1 MSSLFN
7 FNFSW
12 IWGANNK
19 VTQASSNIEPSDKLL
34 QTLTSK
40 LSEFQNGSPYSI
52 EAIEVNDSNIQPQD
66 GFIKRDK
73 LILEISALLDEQ
85 KCLILNGDILIGK
98 TILAELIGLAKPDY
112 NPLILRLSYDNSRN
126 PSALIPFIAKQDR
139 CKLLII
145 DGFPEYGIEITEHI
159 CQTIQNAIRMGVQV
173 LITARSFNTLI
184 ASKYHFLQYTVPT
197 ITDEEL
203 QKSYPQCVE
212 VLSKLIISISG
223 GYPML
228 VNLLLLYLEVN
239 NWELFEQQLVDFIS
253 IPNKSDVQEYAN
265 RKVREIITD
274 TQDLQLLSRL
284 SLYWRPFSDEDAV
297 AVAAANP
304 IIVTPNDRLK
314 RLQSQRLVIQVDGK
328 LKISPFIKKIWTTDL
343 LPAEHKEC
351 CNVIVERVI
360 HKHSIDVLDADN
372 VIMLLCN
379 AKEYEHAGWFYIT
392 VMTKLLESKCNE
404 ASQVSFL
411 TMLWQERPLPS
422 DMTIFTR
429 TFIRI
434 LQIQLAH
441 LINEDSSYATNDLIS
456 FIDELPL
463 DNPLKAVASCFAI
476 AQLSSSGNLQ
486 NALPLLQ
493 YAQPAISDDLNE
505 DYMAIVKEQKE
516 MSNKLP
522 ALMLV
527 GIKNLGNLMQWLDEV
542 EKTRITTESIDAD
555 AVKYV
560 LKNVIVLGDEEKA
573 LNTIIER
580 TSFSESLKVFAI
592 VAVARLMLYFSEK
605 KRFTEAWSL
614 YNDNKT
620 LAETKLGNILI
631 NNALACY
638 YNDIEDYENAIK
650 CWIKVYSNDALSL
663 CPDEVM
669 FASTATANIYSQ
681 KEDYPASV
689 CCLRKVVNDPSFDT
703 ALTEYQHMQMRGE
716 LAIAYWENNQR
727 KESLEQLLSIH
738 NYLYN
743 HRLDTNDDYKLLQL
757 KFGICVQQYHLVLE
771 QGGFAEKFAKPM
783 LTMFQHPNRQLLE
796 AYNKVRTGTNTMYL
810 FMIAAAL
817 ELPKEDAIVLAH
829 HTIECFANL
838 IKEKNIACGL
848 LNELV
853 PLLLE
858 FDDYD
863 NAEYLVKSSLGLACQ
878 IADAPS
884 PVKLVGYLPL
894 LSLCLK
900 KIIDSNLGNAERI
913 DSMISA
919 HISGSIDAFPAET
932 GLLSLREVIVNQND
946 MELSNIEEDIAK
958 ISARIFRFD
967 QLDVRS
973 SINVII
979 IASMFFHSHKYYGD
993 GLLRLYVYHH
1003 SRYVINKYS
1012 ANYRSLYKNPIEELD
1027 KVHHSEIK
1035 DIEAVKKMIRLL
1047 VAYSKEEI
1055 PLTTEHEDFIGL

>member
-1 MSSLFN
+1 MRPLFN

-40 LSEFQNGSPYSI
+40 LSELQNGSPYSI
-52 EAIEVNDSNIQPQD
+52 NAIEVNDSIIQLED
-66 GFIKRDK
+66 GLIKRDT
-73 LILEISALLDEQ
+73 LVSEICASLEEHR
-85 KCLILNGDILIGK
+85 CLILNGDILIAK

-112 NPLILRLSYDNSRN
+112 NPLILRLSYEKYRN

-145 DGFPEYGIEITEHI
+145 DGFPEYSIEITESI
-159 CQTIQNAIRMGVQV
+159 CQTIHNAIGMGLQV
-173 LITARSFNTLI
+173 LLTARNFNTLI
-184 ASKYHFLQYTVPT
+184 ANKYHFLQYTVPP

-203 QKSYPQCVE
+203 QKYFPQCADGV
-212 VLSKLIISISG
+212 SKLIISISG

-239 NWELFEQQLVDFIS
+239 NWKLSKQQLVDFFS

-274 TQDLQLLSRL
+274 TKDLQLLSRL

-304 IIVTPNDRLK
+304 IIVTPKDRLK
-314 RLQSQRLVIQVDGK
+314 RLQSHRLVIQVNGK

-351 CNVIVERVI
+351 CNVIVERIV

-379 AKEYEHAGWFYIT
+379 AKEYERAGWFYIS
-392 VMTKLLESKCNE
+392 VMKKFLESKCND

-411 TMLWQERPLPS
+411 TMLWSEFPLPS

-441 LINEDSSYATNDLIS
+441 LINEDSSYATNDLICL
-456 FIDELPL
+456 IDKLPL
-463 DNPLKAVASCFAI
+463 DNPLKAIASCFAI
-476 AQLSSSGNLQ
+476 AQLSSNGNFQ
-486 NALPLLQ
+486 KALPLLQ
-493 YAQPAISDDLNE
+493 YAQPVISNELNE
-505 DYMAIVKEQKE
+505 DYMVIVKAQKE
-516 MSNKLP
+516 ISNKLP
-522 ALMLV
+522 VLMLA
-527 GIKNLGNLMQWLDEV
+527 GTKNLDNLMQWFDEI
-542 EKTRITTESIDAD
+542 EKTGITTESINAD
-555 AVKYV
+555 AAKYA
-560 LKNVIVLGDEEKA
+560 LNNVIVLGEEEIA
-573 LNTIIER
+573 LNAIIAR
-580 TSFSESLKVFAI
+580 TSYSEPLKVFAI
-592 VAVARLMLYFSEK
+592 VAVARLILYLSDK
-605 KRFTEAWSL
+605 KRFPEACRL
-614 YNDNKT
+614 YNENKA
-620 LAETKLGNILI
+620 LAETKLGSILI
-631 NNALACY
+631 NYALACY
-638 YNDIEDYENAIK
+638 YNDIEDLEKAIK
-650 CWIKVYSNDALSL
+650 CWTTVCTNDALPL

-681 KEDYPASV
+681 KEDHPASV
-689 CCLRKVVNDPSFDT
+689 CSLRKVVNDPSFDT
-703 ALTEYQHMQMRGE
+703 ALTEYQQMQMRGE

-727 KESLEQLLSIH
+727 KESLEQLLPIH

-771 QGGFAEKFAKPM
+771 QGSFAETFVKPM
-783 LTMFQHPNRQLLE
+783 ITMFLHPNRQFLE
-796 AYNKVRTGTNTMYL
+796 AYNNVRTGTNSMYL

-817 ELPKEDAIVLAH
+817 ELPKEVAIVLAH
-829 HTIECFANL
+829 HTIECFADL
-838 IKEKNIACGL
+838 IKENNIACGL

-878 IADAPS
+878 MADAQS
-884 PVKLVGYLPL
+884 PVKLVGCLPL
-894 LSLCLK
+894 LSLCFK

-919 HISGSIDAFPAET
+919 HISGSIDAFPSET

-946 MELSNIEEDIAK
+946 SEFSNIKDDVAK
-958 ISARIFRFD
+958 ISARICIFD
-967 QLDVRS
+967 LLDVKS
-973 SINVII
+973 SINVVI
-979 IASMFFHSHKYYGD
+979 IASMFFCTHKYYGD

-1003 SRYVINKYS
+1003 SMFIINKYA
-1012 ANYRSLYKNPIEELD
+1012 ANYHALYKNPIEELES
-1027 KVHHSEIK
+1027 VFRSELR

>member
-1 MSSLFN
+1 MRSFFN
-7 FNFSW
+7 FNFSC

-40 LSEFQNGSPYSI
+40 LSELQDGSPYSI
-52 EAIEVNDSNIQPQD
+52 NTIEVNDSNIQLED
-66 GFIKRDK
+66 GLIKRDT
-73 LILEISALLDEQ
+73 LVSEICASLEEHR
-85 KCLILNGDILIGK
+85 CLILNGDILIGK

-126 PSALIPFIAKQDR
+126 PLAHIPFIAEQDW

-159 CQTIQNAIRMGVQV
+159 CQTIQNAIRMGMQV

-203 QKSYPQCVE
+203 QRSYPQCVE
-212 VLSKLIISISG
+212 GLSKLIISISG

-239 NWELFEQQLVDFIS
+239 NWELSKQQLVDFIS

-284 SLYWRPFSDEDAV
+284 SLFWRPFSDEDAV
-297 AVAAANP
+297 ALAAANP

-314 RLQSQRLVIQVDGK
+314 RLQSQRLVIHVDGR

-351 CNVIVERVI
+351 CNVIVERIV

-379 AKEYEHAGWFYIT
+379 AKEYERAGWFYIT
-392 VMTKLLESKCNE
+392 VMTKFLESKCND

-411 TMLWQERPLPS
+411 TMLWSELPLPS
-422 DMTIFTR
+422 DMTIFTK

-441 LINEDSSYATNDLIS
+441 LINEDSSYATNDLICL
-456 FIDELPL
+456 IDKLPL

-476 AQLSSSGNLQ
+476 AQLSRRGNFQ
-486 NALPLLQ
+486 KALPLLQ
-493 YAQPAISDDLNE
+493 YVQPAISNELNE

-516 MSNKLP
+516 ISNKLP
-522 ALMLV
+522 VLMLA
-527 GIKNLGNLMQWLDEV
+527 GTKNLDNLMQWFDEI
-542 EKTRITTESIDAD
+542 EKTGITTESIDAD
-555 AVKYV
+555 AAKYA
-560 LKNVIVLGDEEKA
+560 LNNVIVLGEEEMA
-573 LNTIIER
+573 LSAIIAR
-580 TSFSESLKVFAI
+580 TCYSEPLKVFAI
-592 VAVARLMLYFSEK
+592 VAVARLMLYLTDK
-605 KRFTEAWSL
+605 KRFQEAWSL
-614 YNDNKT
+614 YNKNIVLT
-620 LAETKLGNILI
+620 GTRLGNILI

-638 YNDIEDYENAIK
+638 YDDTEDHENAIK
-650 CWIKVYSNDALSL
+650 CWITVCSNDALSL

-681 KEDYPASV
+681 NEDHPSSV
-689 CCLRKVVNDPSFDT
+689 RCLHKVINDPSFGT
-703 ALTEYQHMQMRGE
+703 ALTEYQQMQMRGE
-716 LAIAYWENNQR
+716 LAVAYWENNQR
-727 KESLEQLLSIH
+727 KESLEQLLTIH

-743 HRLDTNDDYKLLQL
+743 HRLDTDDDYKLLQL
-757 KFGICVQQYHLVLE
+757 KFSICVQQYHLVLE
-771 QGGFAEKFAKPM
+771 KGGFNENSVKPM
-783 LTMFQHPNRQLLE
+783 LTMFQHPNWQFLE

-810 FMIAAAL
+810 FMIAASL
-817 ELPKEDAIVLAH
+817 NLPKDVAIALAH
-829 HTIECFANL
+829 HTIECFADL
-838 IKEKNIACGL
+838 IKENNIACGL

-878 IADAPS
+878 MADAPS

-900 KIIDSNLGNAERI
+900 KLIDSNLGNAERI

-919 HISGSIDAFPAET
+919 HISGSIDAFPSET

-946 MELSNIEEDIAK
+946 SEFSNIKDDVAK
-958 ISARIFRFD
+958 ISARICMFD
-967 QLDVRS
+967 QLDVKS
-973 SINVII
+973 SINVVI
-979 IASMFFHSHKYYGD
+979 IASMFFCTHKYYGD

-1003 SRYVINKYS
+1003 SMFIINKYA
-1012 ANYRSLYKNPIEELD
+1012 ANYHAFYKNPIEELER
-1027 KVHHSEIK
+1027 VFCSELR

-1055 PLTTEHEDFIGL
+1055 QLTTEHEDFIEL

>member
-1 MSSLFN
+1 MRSLFN

-19 VTQASSNIEPSDKLL
+19 VTQDSSNVEPSDKLL

-40 LSEFQNGSPYSI
+40 LSELQNGSPYSI
-52 EAIEVNDSNIQPQD
+52 NAIEVNDSNIQLED
-66 GFIKRDK
+66 GLIKRDT
-73 LILEISALLDEQ
+73 LVSEICASLEEHR
-85 KCLILNGDILIGK
+85 CLILNGDILIGK

-112 NPLILRLSYDNSRN
+112 NPLILRLLYDNSRN
-126 PSALIPFIAKQDR
+126 PLAHIPFITEQDR

-159 CQTIQNAIRMGVQV
+159 CQAIQNAIRMGVQV

-212 VLSKLIISISG
+212 GLSKLIISISG

-239 NWELFEQQLVDFIS
+239 NWELSKQQLVDFIS

-379 AKEYEHAGWFYIT
+379 AKEFEHAGWFYIT

-516 MSNKLP
+516 ISNKLP

-527 GIKNLGNLMQWLDEV
+527 GIKNLDNLMQWLDEV
-542 EKTRITTESIDAD
+542 EKTGITTESIDAD

-560 LKNVIVLGDEEKA
+560 LNNVIVLGDEEKA
-573 LNTIIER
+573 LNTIIAR

-592 VAVARLMLYFSEK
+592 VAVARLMLYFSDK
-605 KRFTEAWSL
+605 KRFPEAWRL
-614 YNDNKT
+614 YNENKV
-620 LAETKLGNILI
+620 LAETKIGNILI
-631 NNALACY
+631 KNALACY

-650 CWIKVYSNDALSL
+650 CWITVYSNDALSL

-681 KEDYPASV
+681 KEDHPASV

-703 ALTEYQHMQMRGE
+703 ALTEYQQMQMRGE

-727 KESLEQLLSIH
+727 KESLEQLLPIH

-743 HRLDTNDDYKLLQL
+743 HRLDTNDNYKLLQL

-796 AYNKVRTGTNTMYL
+796 AYNKVRTGTNSMYL

-817 ELPKEDAIVLAH
+817 ELPKEVAIVLAH
-829 HTIECFANL
+829 HTIECFADL

-878 IADAPS
+878 MADAPS

-919 HISGSIDAFPAET
+919 HISGAIDAFPYET

-946 MELSNIEEDIAK
+946 SKFSNIKEDVAK
-958 ISARIFRFD
+958 ISARICMFN
-967 QLDVRS
+967 QLDVKS
-973 SINVII
+973 SINVVI
-979 IASMFFHSHKYYGD
+979 IASMFFRTHKYYGD

-1003 SRYVINKYS
+1003 SMFIINKYA
-1012 ANYRSLYKNPIEELD
+1012 ANYHALYKNPIDEL
-1027 KVHHSEIK
+1027 KRVFCSELR

-1055 PLTTEHEDFIGL
+1055 PLTTEYEYFIEL